1 MLKNGFL
8 ATTTIYV
15 SISHTKKIINKYM
28 KCLEKVF
35 LVISRCEKGE
45 DIYKYLETKVSET

>member
-1 MLKNGFL
+1 
-8 ATTTIYV
+8 
-15 SISHTKKIINKYM
+15 M

-45 DIYKYLETKVSET
+45 DIYKYLETKVSETDFARLN